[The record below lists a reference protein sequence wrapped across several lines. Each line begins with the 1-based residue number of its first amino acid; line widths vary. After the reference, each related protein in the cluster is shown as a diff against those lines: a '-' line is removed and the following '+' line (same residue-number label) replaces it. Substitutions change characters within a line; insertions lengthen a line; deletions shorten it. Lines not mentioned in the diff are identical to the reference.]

1 MAKLAGKYFKVVDVE
16 YKNIGKKNT
25 PLLEL
30 KLVEDI
36 RRKNK
41 ETGDWETVKKN
52 FFDAKMWG
60 ERATE
65 ASLEIQKG
73 SVLDM
78 SPQIMDDGEWI
89 KYKADVEEETWEY
102 QGRTY
107 SKIVLKLWDYEIKEF
122 DN

>member
-41 ETGDWETVKKN
+41 ETGDWQTVKKN

-78 SPQIMDDGEWI
+78 TPQIMDDGEWI

-102 QGRTY
+102 NNKTY

>member
-30 KLVEDI
+30 KLVEDV

-73 SVLDM
+73 TVLDM
-78 SPQIMDDGEWI
+78 TPQIMDDGEWI
-89 KYKADVEEETWEY
+89 KYKAEIEEETWEY
-102 QGRTY
+102 NDKTY